1 MVSVTSSQIRTE
13 TFFKTL
19 GQLQF
24 QDGARWQ
31 ALPSWALFYLEL
43 GVIMGLRREADGAR
57 TVLALAVPSRS
68 YVATLIAAGSIL
80 ARAALFHKLEAP
92 EEHIAWL
99 SQLALDTPV
108 LVQSNSRR
116 RNGKFKGIVHS
127 NGHTYYKA
135 QTDSGSNTTFYC
147 QPDDIQ
153 PLDKEKIA
161 LPKTQKGRI
170 RQEIAPLV
178 TALLGTLADTFT
190 SRTCLDAILVGNVS
204 VFREEMEQ
212 QKLAIATS
220 NQRYAT
226 GVLRDLVRPK
236 RLLRANSAFRS
247 HILPSSNKRKEVFTR
262 ALSPHMVI
270 FDGSLSYLNQHQV
283 WRSGYLVCVL
293 EQTEPQFGVAAD
305 EVNQA
310 YYRRNNIEE
319 APFELPPVPAGVE
332 AMLFEVNA

>member
-1 MVSVTSSQIRTE
+1 MVSGISGQQHQE
-13 TFFKTL
+13 TFFKAL

-24 QDGARWQ
+24 WDGPRWQ
-31 ALPSWALFYLEL
+31 ALPPWARFYLDL
-43 GVIMGLRREADGAR
+43 GAIIGLRPAAIRSR
-57 TVLALAVPSRS
+57 TVLVLAVPSRS

-92 EEHIAWL
+92 EEHISWL

-108 LVQSNSRR
+108 LVRSNSRR
-116 RNGKFKGIVHS
+116 RNGKFKGIVHL

-135 QTDSGSNTTFYC
+135 QTDSGSNTTYYC

-153 PLDKEKIA
+153 PLDKKEIA
-161 LPKTQKGRI
+161 LPKTQKGRA
-170 RQEIAPLV
+170 RQEIAPIV
-178 TALLGTLADTFT
+178 PALLGALADTFT

-236 RLLRANSAFRS
+236 RLLRANSPSRS
-247 HILPSSNKRKEVFTR
+247 HILPSSNKRKETFARV
-262 ALSPHMVI
+262 LSPHMVI
-270 FDGSLSYLNQHQV
+270 LDGSLSYLNQHQV

-293 EQTEPQFGVAAD
+293 DQTEPQFDVAAD

-310 YYRRNNIEE
+310 YYRRSNVEE
-319 APFELPPVPAGVE
+319 AHFELPPVPAGVE